1 MGNREEGD
9 TMNLLE
15 AIIFGVPTICK
26 ECEREVDKVCP
37 DGLCRECHN
46 RRAREWWRENRGKR

>member
-1 MGNREEGD
+1 
-9 TMNLLE
+9 MNLLE
-15 AIIFGVPTICK
+15 AIIFGLPSVCR